1 VTLIGDVPRR
11 PVWFSKSTNAKPCPI
26 SALALDIVTATPQR
40 LTSYTAERGSRATI
54 DPLGPVIEQGS
65 YPSSGVPQF
74 RPSRP
79 SGPTNFMV
87 YLFAFAAALA
97 TGCETGTLS
106 KQSNIPGVG
115 VLVIRLTA
123 CRAT

>member
-1 VTLIGDVPRR
+1 MTLIGDVPRR
-11 PVWFSKSTNAKPCPI
+11 PVWFSQSTNAKPCPI

-40 LTSYTAERGSRATI
+40 LAPPSADHGQQSI
-54 DPLGPVIEQGS
+54 GPVIEQGS

-97 TGCETGTLS
+97 TGCEMGLCLS
-106 KQSNIPGVG
+106 SQIFRELAS
-115 VLVIRLTA
+115 
-123 CRAT
+123 